1 MRDARMSDTR
11 SLLIEPPEEIQ
22 CRFLP
27 PPWLEAYEWA
37 APGTAEKIVGAFV
50 KEGDHRREMEGL
62 MVRAQVRSRW
72 TGQLSA
78 LAVILLFAGIA
89 VWGIATDRPVR
100 GVIALLAPLA
110 ALVNTILLSW
120 RRRGDAG
127 APAPAGPAAMPAP
140 LTGPPPEAP

>member
-1 MRDARMSDTR
+1 M
-11 SLLIEPPEEIQ
+11 
-22 CRFLP
+22 
-27 PPWLEAYEWA
+27 EAYERA
-37 APGTAEKIVGAFV
+37 APGTAERIVGAFV
-50 KEGDHRREMEGL
+50 KEGDHRREMERII
-62 MVRAQVRSRW
+62 VRSQVRSRW

-78 LAVILLFAGIA
+78 LAVTLLFAGIA

-127 APAPAGPAAMPAP
+127 ATAPVGAIAPPAP

>member
-1 MRDARMSDTR
+1 M
-11 SLLIEPPEEIQ
+11 
-22 CRFLP
+22 
-27 PPWLEAYEWA
+27 EAYERA
-37 APGTAEKIVGAFV
+37 APGTAEQIVRAFLE
-50 KEGDHRREMEGL
+50 EGDHRREMEGI
-62 MVRAQVRSRW
+62 MVRSQVRSRW

-110 ALVNTILLSW
+110 ALVNTMLLSW

-127 APAPAGPAAMPAP
+127 VTAPAGAPATPAP

>member
-1 MRDARMSDTR
+1 M
-11 SLLIEPPEEIQ
+11 
-22 CRFLP
+22 
-27 PPWLEAYEWA
+27 EAYERA
-37 APGTAEKIVGAFV
+37 APGTAERIVGAFV
-50 KEGDHRREMEGL
+50 KEGDHRREMERII
-62 MVRAQVRSRW
+62 VRSQVRSRW

-127 APAPAGPAAMPAP
+127 ATAPVGAIAPPAP